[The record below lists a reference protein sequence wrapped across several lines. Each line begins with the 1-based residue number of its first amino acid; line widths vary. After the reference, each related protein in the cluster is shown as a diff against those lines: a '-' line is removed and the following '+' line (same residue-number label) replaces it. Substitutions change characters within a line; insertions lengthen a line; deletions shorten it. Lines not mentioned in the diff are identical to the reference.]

1 MLIVDLPVIPTVLA
15 LPERVFRRVVL
26 AWFVHCAGR
35 PGGLENSQRQIC
47 SRFNRS
53 NREII
58 GSYLKEA
65 REFGFLKLLTP
76 SDGLNPDV
84 HTRGAFFENRT
95 RDSDRLIQLANSLWG
110 SHRGLLR
117 QWPYPTAWGHGC
129 TPPAA
134 ILCLATLN
142 VLVEPI
148 PRKTLRQYLE
158 PLVPESSFN
167 EAIRWMKARHLV
179 VQGDSGLE
187 ASTDWQEK
195 FVRHL
200 DTSLAGNKRQERGD
214 RRRTRESFVNRVR
227 VKKAT
232 ITKLEQDSL
241 MRLPCVRKGCKN
253 HATEM
258 EHFPPY
264 RFLRHLEDRTNRH
277 LVWAIC
283 EEHNDETQSFIK
295 HQPGISVE
303 ISSQLFIDAR
313 CSKWD
318 VYEAVCN
325 LDIQR
330 FYSAANRKD
339 GQEGNFAISNSL
351 ALLNA
356 IIQSGEPVNKS
367 YSTRKKIRREMQ
379 GPKAYH
385 PSKSKL

>member
-1 MLIVDLPVIPTVLA
+1 
-15 LPERVFRRVVL
+15 
-26 AWFVHCAGR
+26 
-35 PGGLENSQRQIC
+35 
-47 SRFNRS
+47 
-53 NREII
+53 
-58 GSYLKEA
+58 
-65 REFGFLKLLTP
+65 
-76 SDGLNPDV
+76 
-84 HTRGAFFENRT
+84 
-95 RDSDRLIQLANSLWG
+95 
-110 SHRGLLR
+110 
-117 QWPYPTAWGHGC
+117 
-129 TPPAA
+129 
-134 ILCLATLN
+134 
-142 VLVEPI
+142 
-148 PRKTLRQYLE
+148 
-158 PLVPESSFN
+158 VPESSFN

-179 VQGDSGLE
+179 VHGDFGLE

-253 HATEM
+253 NATEM

-295 HQPGISVE
+295 YLPGIPAD
-303 ISSQLFIDAR
+303 ISSQLFIDVR
-313 CSKWD
+313 YSKWD

-330 FYSAANRKD
+330 FYSAAQRRD
-339 GQEGNFAISNSL
+339 GQEADSAISNSL

-356 IIQSGEPVNKS
+356 ILQSGEPETKGPS
-367 YSTRKKIRREMQ
+367 KRKESRREKI
-379 GPKAYH
+379 GVRAYR
-385 PSKSKL
+385 PDLSKL